1 MAPISERVTINDIA
15 AATGVSRATVSLVLR
30 NEPRVSDETRKRVHD
45 AIARL
50 GYVYDRRAANMR
62 TQRSMTIGLV
72 VTDVRNPY
80 FAELAMALE
89 IALHD
94 LGYALLQGY
103 SHDDREREARL
114 LGVMVENRVDGVVLL
129 PSKDTTAADLHQ
141 RVVMPRMPH
150 VLIARRVVNHEADYV
165 GVDNVRGGRML
176 GEHLAA
182 EGYRRVAFLGG
193 PRSTARG
200 DRLRGV
206 KAGLR
211 RHGVTFDQS
220 LSIVT
225 TANRAGGIAAVEA
238 LLKAGPLPDAI
249 AAYSD
254 NVALGIFSGL
264 RAAGHEPG
272 RDVAIGGFDD
282 IPEAALTHPS
292 LTSVATFPDRVGA
305 EASRLLLERIA
316 APELEPRKVVLPPAL
331 SVRDSSTTLRSA
343 RAA

>member
-1 MAPISERVTINDIA
+1 VTINDVA

-30 NEPRVSDETRKRVHD
+30 DEPRVSDETRRRVHE
-45 AIARL
+45 AMERL

-62 TQRSMTIGLV
+62 TQRSMTVGLV

-89 IALHD
+89 VVLHD

-114 LGVMVENRVDGVVLL
+114 LEVMVENRVDGVVLL

-141 RVVMPRMPH
+141 RVVLPRMPH
-150 VLIARRVVNHEADYV
+150 VLLARPVVNHESDYV
-165 GVDNVRGGRML
+165 GVDNVKAGRL
-176 GEHLAA
+176 LSEHFAA
-182 EGYRRVAFLGG
+182 EGYGRVAFLGG
-193 PRSTARG
+193 PRSTARS

-206 KAGLR
+206 RAGLA
-211 RHGVTFDQS
+211 RHGVKLDAK

-225 TANRAGGIAAVEA
+225 SAERGGGIAAVQA
-238 LLKAGPLPDAI
+238 LLEAGPLPEAI

-254 NVALGIFSGL
+254 NVALGIFAGL
-264 RAAGHEPG
+264 RAAGIDPG
-272 RDVAIGGFDD
+272 RDVAVGGFDD
-282 IPEAALTHPS
+282 IPEASLTHPS
-292 LTSVATFPDRVGA
+292 LTSVATFPDRVGN

-316 APELEPRKVVLPPAL
+316 TPDIDPRRVILPPAL
-331 SVRDSSTTLRSA
+331 SVRGSSTTLRRSQ
-343 RAA
+343 AA